1 MEELWH
7 LKWRQRWPEDSI
19 YEWPEYLKH
28 SELKAG
34 LNTSTLTRA
43 CSDLRGEL
51 SLSITGG
58 QEPAPAAAC
67 AAACGGRAQP
77 GSAPAPGIHLRSLS
91 VSLHAPR
98 QCCNFTYWSARWVI
112 MPKCRQVS
120 AFQIKCCYLIRA
132 RQSKR
137 VCLAPGLDTGRR
149 RFLVRRNERLVL
161 RQKPHLMERNWCYL
175 HKSTGWLWSQM
186 FPSVYDKSI
195 VLQCCRKS
203 QISLLSLL
211 LPESSQLTSGK

>member
-1 MEELWH
+1 METALAWGLHLWVTRISEALWIKGRVKH
-7 LKWRQRWPEDSI
+7 IHPDAGVLWPSR
-19 YEWPEYLKH
+19 
-28 SELKAG
+28 
-34 LNTSTLTRA
+34 RA
-43 CSDLRGEL
+43 Q

-77 GSAPAPGIHLRSLS
+77 GSALARGIHLQSLS
-91 VSLHAPR
+91 ISLHAPWQR
-98 QCCNFTYWSARWVI
+98 CNFTYWSARWVI
-112 MPKCRQVS
+112 MPKRRQVS
-120 AFQIKCCYLIRA
+120 AFQIKCCYLIHT

-175 HKSTGWLWSQM
+175 RKSTGWLWSQM